1 MISHGWDDSSKG
13 SLKALAQAVAKQN
26 PNDRVL
32 MIDWSEASNNK
43 GDDGA
48 NPLGI
53 SEKLSRGNY
62 YAATWIRP
70 TAEVAFEYLK
80 RKYQLDPSTAK
91 STLNMIGHSLG
102 SLMSAEIGRLYKQ
115 SNGIGINYLVALDP
129 PSEFN
134 VLEGNPI
141 GSLGGYDLDGRTPAY
156 KDVRKPSATVSVS
169 ILLPPLKL
177 TSPFE
182 TRTLVPGN
190 VDRPQPF
197 DSVARF
203 SRAFVGKTSFAGNQ
217 AFAATAHESFQMDF
231 GDRSDPLNPPS
242 SLGREHGLVV
252 ESFTRRIT
260 GEGFIPEFLGLRDRK
275 RHEDIKSNAYPYRV
289 NPLNPADIRY
299 EYTHEGV
306 ITISRSNQFSAFH
319 LESRSL
325 GKIVFSSMD
334 NATED
339 TIYLTLDMNIAGRRG
354 SVAGGSFFPEVNK
367 IFPSLTSINYAPLIR

>member
-252 ESFTRRIT
+252 ESFTRRIA
-260 GEGFIPEFLGLRDRK
+260 GEGFIPGFLGLRDRK